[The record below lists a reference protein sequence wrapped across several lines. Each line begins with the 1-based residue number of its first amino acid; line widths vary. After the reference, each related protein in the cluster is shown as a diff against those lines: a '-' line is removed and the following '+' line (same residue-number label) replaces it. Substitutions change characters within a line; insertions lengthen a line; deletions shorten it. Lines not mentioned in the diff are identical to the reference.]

1 MDSQPTDKVEGVGDD
16 FVRGG
21 QDETPIK
28 PKRTRIVVSAGTPTV
43 TGTEGN
49 EQFYAPW
56 IVESPGGTV
65 TTSAYTDGKK
75 RYLSAEGGS
84 GDPRKKILEQNK
96 TFNRAHRKT
105 DRGLT

>member
-1 MDSQPTDKVEGVGDD
+1 MNSQRTDKVEGVGDD

-28 PKRTRIVVSAGTPTV
+28 PKRKRVVVSAGTPTV

-49 EQFYAPW
+49 EQFCAPW
-56 IVESPGGTV
+56 TDESPGGTV

-75 RYLSAEGGS
+75 RCLSAEGGS